1 MEGVRGGRLVDLP
14 AEAVETLKA
23 LRPEE
28 SAVSW
33 AFRFLQSVPGVTD
46 GCSPAWAHAEQVEEN
61 SGHLGG
67 GQAAERGRSSPP

>member
-14 AEAVETLKA
+14 AETLDKLKA

-33 AFRFLQSVPGVTD
+33 AFRFLQSVPGVTVVALRH
-46 GCSPAWAHAEQVEEN
+46 GFRGA
-61 SGHLGG
+61 GG
-67 GQAAERGRSSPP
+67 G